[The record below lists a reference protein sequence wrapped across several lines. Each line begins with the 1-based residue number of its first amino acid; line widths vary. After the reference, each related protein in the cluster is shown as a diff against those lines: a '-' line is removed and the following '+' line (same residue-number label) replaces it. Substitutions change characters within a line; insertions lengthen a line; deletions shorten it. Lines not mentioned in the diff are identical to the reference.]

1 MVKYDK
7 FEVFMIGKMN
17 EWAKMLDEKDN
28 RTSVEVFSELM
39 ETLYQYEKLK
49 DCGDIIAD

>member
-7 FEVFMIGKMN
+7 FELYMVNSLWNLGQKIDS
-17 EWAKMLDEKDN
+17 EDN
-28 RTSVEVFSELM
+28 RVEVEVFTNLM

-49 DCGDIIAD
+49 DCGDIITD